1 MQAARIVRQSL
12 RLFGVLALMAAP
24 AAAVT
29 VTGLYSVEVP
39 VAGSQPQELEQGYAD
54 GLSLV
59 FVRVSGTRNIGQ
71 LCPCQKQ
78 PLIKMTARYFGRVR
92 SGRPGSLLL

>member
-1 MQAARIVRQSL
+1 MQAVRIVRQSL

-39 VAGSQPQELEQGYAD
+39 SLARSLRN
-54 GLSLV
+54 LS
-59 FVRVSGTRNIGQ
+59 RAMR
-71 LCPCQKQ
+71 
-78 PLIKMTARYFGRVR
+78 TA
-92 SGRPGSLLL
+92 